1 MRIESLAVKN
11 YRCFRDV
18 SLADLPPMTVVVGA
32 NGSGKSTLFDVFGFL
47 KDALA
52 RNVADAAARRGGY
65 RELVSR
71 GEDGHIGIVVKFR
84 ERFGRILD
92 AMRRRVPG
100 VDGAEVKTTADG
112 RIVLRF
118 QDGAFKD
125 PFAAEPR
132 IRRRNQ
138 NVRLLSAAVRP
149 AAS

>member
-1 MRIESLAVKN
+1 MSAPMRIESLAVKN

-18 SLADLPPMTVVVGA
+18 SLDDLPPMTVVAGA

-52 RNVADAAARRGGY
+52 MNVADAAARRGGY

-71 GEDGHIGIVVKFR
+71 GEDGHIGIDVKFR

-100 VDGAEVKTTADG
+100 VEVKTTVDG
-112 RIVLRF
+112 RLVLRF
-118 QDGAFKD
+118 Q
-125 PFAAEPR
+125 
-132 IRRRNQ
+132 
-138 NVRLLSAAVRP
+138 
-149 AAS
+149 